1 MTTADVTRRALS
13 LGAQDTTTG
22 WYAKSFSETTIK
34 MIILPKGSSIIG
46 LPTGNY
52 AKYEHTG
59 FTANTVAEG
68 DEIKDANG
76 SYYEIETVEEAWWLD
91 AFSHFICGLSKM
103 PMHYDRPATSGT
115 WHLDSDSLKTDV
127 RYRQRLFLSDHLSS
141 ADITKDD
148 ASQAT
153 YITAFSNAD
162 YPITKVFVTKGVDLI
177 FSVDSGESEGL
188 VGHDKSAYAYHESVP
203 IDLFAINKTGITATN
218 LIEKGYQELRRILE
232 SYPTGSVRRMGRM
245 TETTRSLGSPLLFSQ
260 KCMVEYT
267 RAKA

>member
-1 MTTADVTRRALS
+1 
-13 LGAQDTTTG
+13 
-22 WYAKSFSETTIK
+22 
-34 MIILPKGSSIIG
+34 
-46 LPTGNY
+46 
-52 AKYEHTG
+52 
-59 FTANTVAEG
+59 
-68 DEIKDANG
+68 
-76 SYYEIETVEEAWWLD
+76 
-91 AFSHFICGLSKM
+91 
-103 PMHYDRPATSGT
+103 MHYDRPATSGT